1 MRLGVFINRERYSP
15 QTQRT
20 GEGRST
26 TRLSSHNAN
35 SLGSLAR
42 ALRPSMRTTE
52 SDKLMLPF
60 TKTSYSFC
68 SLSVVLGDRT
78 RDFGHAKQAFYYLA
92 ILARCLPF
100 ITIGPFQ
107 L

>member
-1 MRLGVFINRERYSP
+1 MRLGVSINRERYSP

-26 TRLSSHNAN
+26 TRLSSHDAN

-42 ALRPSMRTTE
+42 ALRPSMRTRE
-52 SDKLMLPF
+52 SDKLTFPF
-60 TKTSYSFC
+60 TKRSYSFC
-68 SLSVVLGDRT
+68 SLSVVLRNRT
-78 RDFGHAKQAFYYLA
+78 QGFGHAKQTFYHLA
-92 ILARCLPF
+92 IPAQCLPF